1 MAGGLCQLP
10 HQEMRLGLLTSSQE
24 AHEASTR
31 IFCLADE
38 KTALEED
45 QPITLRLR
53 SSVGLLL
60 GLAES
65 V

>member
-1 MAGGLCQLP
+1 
-10 HQEMRLGLLTSSQE
+10 MRLGLLTSSQE

-53 SSVGLLL
+53 SSVSLLL